1 MAPISRTSPNARLVE
16 KSIIDY
22 ASNALQ
28 DLPTRAKEQLSL
40 REAVEILHEPII
52 EALNKGYSYE
62 DIAAT
67 LAAQGIAIAPSS
79 LKHYLSRS
87 NRQRK
92 AKSSDTPTRRRRTA
106 TQKIEDEDED
116 EVEEIQAP
124 ARAANNKVT
133 AISRRRGA
141 EAIESEPEAEPEQ
154 PARRGRQRSTTTQ
167 TRSGRKAT

>member
-1 MAPISRTSPNARLVE
+1 MAPLSRTSPNARLVE

-52 EALNKGYSYE
+52 DALNKGYSYE

-67 LAAQGIAIAPSS
+67 LAGKGITIAPSS

-92 AKSSDTPTRRRRTA
+92 AKSTEAPGRRRRTTA
-106 TQKIEDEDED
+106 PKIEDED
-116 EVEEIQAP
+116 EVEEIEP
-124 ARAANNKVT
+124 PMRSSKVT
-133 AISRRRGA
+133 AISKRRGLA
-141 EAIESEPEAEPEQ
+141 DSEPEAAPEQ
-154 PARRGRQRSTTTQ
+154 PARRGRKKTTVTQ
-167 TRSGRKAT
+167 TRSGRSK